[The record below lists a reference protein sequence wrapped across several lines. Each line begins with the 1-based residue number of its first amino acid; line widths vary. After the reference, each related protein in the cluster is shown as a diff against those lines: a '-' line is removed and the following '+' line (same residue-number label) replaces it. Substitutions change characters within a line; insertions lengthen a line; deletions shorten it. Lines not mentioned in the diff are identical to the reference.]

1 MLLLIQDGQR
11 LFPNAFVSML
21 VFPTSNHDPLLLK
34 FNLIKKVEMSAFF
47 HFDTRGLPMRSS
59 WRLLMECESPVIR

>member
-34 FNLIKKVEMSAFF
+34 FTLNQ
-47 HFDTRGLPMRSS
+47 
-59 WRLLMECESPVIR
+59 ESRDERIFSFRYTWLADEEFLEVVDGM